1 MDEEFYVLAFNFNGL
16 CVFEQKI
23 MCACVCMCA
32 QDCCAWRTLPE
43 GNQAILCKSL

>member
-23 MCACVCMCA
+23 MCACVCVYVRA
-32 QDCCAWRTLPE
+32 GL
-43 GNQAILCKSL
+43 LCMENPS